1 MRVALIV
8 AMGLNRVIG
17 IDNQMPWH
25 LPEDLKRFRALTIG
39 HPVLMG
45 RRTHESI
52 GRPLPGRKNIVLSRM
67 PGYQAKG
74 CEIARSL
81 EEAKALACSSD
92 DTLFVIGG
100 SELYRLCLPEASL
113 LFLTQIHQSFEGDT
127 YFPAW
132 DPADWIERSREDL
145 QHLDGPHQFDY
156 SFISY
161 ERIGPMA
168 RSSG

>member
-1 MRVALIV
+1 MKVALIV
-8 AMGLNRVIG
+8 AMGINRVIG
-17 IDNQMPWH
+17 IDNHMPWH
-25 LPEDLKRFRALTIG
+25 LPEDLKRFRALTFG

-52 GRPLPGRKNIVLSRM
+52 GRPLPGRKNIVLSRT
-67 PGYQAKG
+67 PDYRAKG
-74 CEIARSL
+74 CEIAHSL

-100 SELYRLCLPEASL
+100 SELYRLCLPEASH

-132 DPADWIERSREDL
+132 DPADWVERSREDL
-145 QHLDGPHQFDY
+145 QHLDGQNRFDY

-161 ERIGPMA
+161 ERIGAMT
-168 RSSG
+168 RSTD